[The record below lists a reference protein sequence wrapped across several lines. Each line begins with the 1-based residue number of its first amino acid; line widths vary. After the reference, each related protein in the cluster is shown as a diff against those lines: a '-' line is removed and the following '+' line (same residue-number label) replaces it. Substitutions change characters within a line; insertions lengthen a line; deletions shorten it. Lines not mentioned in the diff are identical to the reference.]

1 MPSPRSD
8 QIIASKHEPN
18 NRKMELSNQYV
29 NLKNESNVP
38 IIKGN
43 TREEGRNIGL
53 LNGRRSGMKLRNS
66 DAPSLEQK
74 NDNYFLNDR
83 NMNSRRN

>member
-1 MPSPRSD
+1 MPTPRSD
-8 QIIASKHEPN
+8 QVISQNESN
-18 NRKMELSNQYV
+18 NRKIELSNQYV
-29 NLKNESNVP
+29 NFKSESNVP

-43 TREEGRNIGL
+43 SREDGRNIGL
-53 LNGRRSGMKLRNS
+53 LNGRRSGLKLRNS